1 MADSKDVDTLS
12 TELENRLDDLF
23 GEDEDM
29 MEDSQEDSQAQSY
42 PLAELKNL
50 VLSIDWEITDELLQR
65 FLQQLED
72 LKLTYEHDKIV
83 LTFLQILSSL
93 GEYIK
98 TNRGNAHPKTF
109 KILNSVFSRLDKV
122 VREEDLTE
130 AGKKQ
135 LLRLEM
141 SRYKKLREQV
151 VRDKVAISHK
161 KKATPL
167 PADKPEHFKQ
177 KEVSVVPDTSPPEP
191 SPEVAQ
197 EELPVSEQLQRRSAQ
212 TLAEAV
218 EELKIYIHKEME
230 ALKQDIKR
238 LVEQK

>member
-42 PLAELKNL
+42 PLSELKNL

-177 KEVSVVPDTSPPEP
+177 KEESVVPDTSPPEP

-197 EELPVSEQLQRRSAQ
+197 EELPVSEQLQRGSAQ

>member
-1 MADSKDVDTLS
+1 MADSKDIDTIS
-12 TELENRLDDLF
+12 TELESRLDDLF
-23 GEDEDM
+23 GEDEDT
-29 MEDSQEDSQAQSY
+29 MEDSQGDSQAQNY
-42 PLAELKNL
+42 PLSELKNL

-72 LKLTYEHDKIV
+72 LKLTYQHDKIV

-151 VRDKVAISHK
+151 LRDKAGISLEK
-161 KKATPL
+161 ETTPI
-167 PADKPEHFKQ
+167 PADKPEHFKEKQ
-177 KEVSVVPDTSPPEP
+177 EPAVPDTSPSEP
-191 SPEVAQ
+191 PPGLAK
-197 EELPVSEQLQRRSAQ
+197 EELPVSDQSQHVTVQALV
-212 TLAEAV
+212 EAV
-218 EELKIYIHKEME
+218 AEIKKYIHNELE
-230 ALKQDIKR
+230 ALKEDIKR
-238 LVEQK
+238 LREQK

>member
-42 PLAELKNL
+42 PLSELKNL

-161 KKATPL
+161 KKAAPL
-167 PADKPEHFKQ
+167 PADK
-177 KEVSVVPDTSPPEP
+177 S
-191 SPEVAQ
+191 
-197 EELPVSEQLQRRSAQ
+197 
-212 TLAEAV
+212 
-218 EELKIYIHKEME
+218 
-230 ALKQDIKR
+230 
-238 LVEQK
+238 

>member
-1 MADSKDVDTLS
+1 LADSKDVDTLS
-12 TELENRLDDLF
+12 TELEDRLDDLF
-23 GEDEDM
+23 GEDEDT
-29 MEDSQEDSQAQSY
+29 MEDSQKDSQAQNYTLS
-42 PLAELKNL
+42 ELKNL

-98 TNRGNAHPKTF
+98 TNQGNAHPKTF

-151 VRDKVAISHK
+151 VRDKASISRE

-167 PADKPEHFKQ
+167 PADKPEHFKA
-177 KEVSVVPDTSPPEP
+177 KEESAVPETSPAEP
-191 SPEVAQ
+191 STELAQ
-197 EELPVSEQLQRRSAQ
+197 EELPVSDQLQRVSSQA
-212 TLAEAV
+212 LAEAV
-218 EELKIYIHKEME
+218 EELKKYIHIEME
-230 ALKQDIKR
+230 ALKEDIKR

>member
-1 MADSKDVDTLS
+1 MADSKDVDTLN

-23 GEDEDM
+23 AEDEDT

-42 PLAELKNL
+42 TLSELKNL

-122 VREEDLTE
+122 VCEEDLTE

-151 VRDKVAISHK
+151 ARDKASLPHK
-161 KKATPL
+161 KKASHP
-167 PADKPEHFKQ
+167 PADKPEHFKE
-177 KEVSVVPDTSPPEP
+177 KEESVVPDTSPSEP
-191 SPEVAQ
+191 SPELKQ
-197 EELPVSEQLQRRSAQ
+197 EELPVSDPLQRGSAQ

-218 EELKIYIHKEME
+218 EEIKIYIHNEME
-230 ALKQDIKR
+230 ALKQDIKQ